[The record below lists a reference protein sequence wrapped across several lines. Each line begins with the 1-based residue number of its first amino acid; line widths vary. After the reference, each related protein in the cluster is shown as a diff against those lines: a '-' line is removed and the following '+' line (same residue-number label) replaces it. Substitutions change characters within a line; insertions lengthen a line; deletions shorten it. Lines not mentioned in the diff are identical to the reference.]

1 VRRWNLL
8 AALGVLLALSA
19 YVYFVEIRG
28 GEKEKKNK
36 EESEKVLVFEK
47 DQVVGLVLT
56 HGGERIRLQKLQ
68 GKWRIVE
75 PVPTAPDADAVD
87 QLLASLQGMRI
98 SHDLG
103 TLPDARSFNL
113 IPPSVSVELETS
125 RPKPV
130 PPLQLGDDSPTGGGS
145 YARLGDR
152 GKILVVSGSESVKNA
167 SLFSLRDKNLL
178 KFDATKLS
186 ALTLG
191 QAKEE
196 VSLAKKGGKWVLS
209 APWVAPA
216 EDSTVSDLVSALERL
231 SISEFVDEKPSPDL
245 LKKHQ
250 LSPPRLRARL
260 HGEEWKIDPELAF
273 GEADSGSLFAIH
285 PSSGALVKVPDS
297 IEAKLKT
304 SAKDLRRKEILPFAQ
319 WDLGRFRITGAAPGP
334 IELKRN
340 PESGWDRISP
350 APGPAAGEAVD
361 QLLKD
366 LTDLKA
372 EDFLDR
378 PTRSLSAY
386 GLEPPG
392 VKLELWKQGDEGK
405 QPSVLHIGKSDGRGR
420 IYLKDDAWPSVIEV
434 REEAWRNA
442 LTQARKVAEEKPKA
456 EAAAQPRA
464 PAGGEKPAKP

>member
-1 VRRWNLL
+1 MRRWNLL
-8 AALGVLLALSA
+8 VALGVLLALSA

-28 GEKEKKNK
+28 GEKEQKSK

-47 DQVVGLVLT
+47 DQVVGLLLT
-56 HGGERIRLQKLQ
+56 HGGERVRLQKLE

-87 QLLASLQGMRI
+87 QLLTSMQGMRI
-98 SHDLG
+98 THDLG
-103 TLPDARSFNL
+103 TLSDAHSFNL
-113 IPPSVSVELETS
+113 TPPAVSVELEIS

-152 GKILVVSGSESVKNA
+152 GKILVVSGAESVKNA

-186 ALTLG
+186 GLTVG
-191 QAKEE
+191 QAKDEI
-196 VSLAKKGGKWVLS
+196 SLAKKDGKWALS
-209 APWVAPA
+209 VPWVAPA

-231 SISEFVDEKPSPDL
+231 SISEFVDEKPAPEL
-245 LKKHQ
+245 LKEHQ
-250 LSPPRLRARL
+250 LSPPRFRVRL
-260 HGEEWKIDPELAF
+260 HGEEWKNDPELAF
-273 GEADSGSLFAIH
+273 GETDSGSLFAIH

-319 WDLGRFRITGAAPGP
+319 WDLGRFRITGAAPQP

-340 PESGWDRISP
+340 AESGWERISP
-350 APGPAAGEAVD
+350 APGPAGDSVD

-366 LTDLKA
+366 LSDLKA
-372 EDFLDR
+372 EDFVDR
-378 PTRSLSAY
+378 PTRNLSAY
-386 GLEPPG
+386 GLQPPG
-392 VKLELWKQGDEGK
+392 VKLELWKHGEEGK
-405 QPSVLHIGKSDGRGR
+405 EPSVLQIGKSDGRGK
-420 IYLKDDAWPSVIEV
+420 IYLKDEAWPSVIEIP
-434 REEAWRNA
+434 EEAWKNT
-442 LTQARKVAEEKPKA
+442 LTLTRKVAEEKPKV
-456 EAAAQPRA
+456 EAATSPQASPGTKKPR
-464 PAGGEKPAKP
+464 KP